1 MGARMSRVEDVGR
14 VLFRVRSFSP
24 VPVIAA
30 ILALLVLAP
39 SRPRAP
45 ATEALLLMAG
55 LLCCLVGQALRAWV
69 LGYVQ
74 AGTSGQNDY
83 LEAVALNTAGPYA
96 HVRNPLYVG
105 NFLIC
110 LGLALIAG
118 HALAGALGLGFF
130 IFEYAFIVPAEEG
143 FLRGRFGE
151 AFDAYCARVPRWLW
165 QFAPAAS
172 DQRLRAHF
180 DWRRALKKEHNPFC
194 AWMSGILVLVAIKA
208 WLRLGS
214 DALPWIMALGL
225 LELAL
230 LAAYIGVKGWKH
242 GWWNKGTPTGG

>member
-1 MGARMSRVEDVGR
+1 MSRVEDLGR
-14 VLFRVRSFSP
+14 VLFRIRSFSP
-24 VPVIAA
+24 VPVIAG
-30 ILALLVLAP
+30 ILCLLAFRPQRNAP
-39 SRPRAP
+39 S
-45 ATEALLLMAG
+45 TEALLLGLG
-55 LLCCLVGQALRAWV
+55 LLGCAVGQALRAWV

-118 HALAGALGLGFF
+118 HTLAGALGLGFF
-130 IFEYAFIVPAEEG
+130 AFEYAFIVPAEEG

-165 QFAPAAS
+165 QAAPAPS

-180 DWRRALKKEHNPFC
+180 DWRRALKKEHNPAC
-194 AWMSGILVLVAIKA
+194 AWLSGILVL
-208 WLRLGS
+208 
-214 DALPWIMALGL
+214 
-225 LELAL
+225 LAL
-230 LAAYIGVKGWKH
+230 RIFLRHGLEAAPALCLLGGLEGVLLLAYVGIKGWKH
-242 GWWNKGTPTGG
+242 SWWRKQTPAGS